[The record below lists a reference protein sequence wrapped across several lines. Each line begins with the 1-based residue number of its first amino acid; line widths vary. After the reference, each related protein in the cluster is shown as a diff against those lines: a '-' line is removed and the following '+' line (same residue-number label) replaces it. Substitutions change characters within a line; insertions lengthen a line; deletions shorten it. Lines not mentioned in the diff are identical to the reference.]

1 MPLILEI
8 KDDINGDRKIVA
20 TQEPPVTIPISVF
33 DKPYDCKKTAMKPL
47 CQMVLFISDIQHP
60 VNQ

>member
-33 DKPYDCKKTAMKPL
+33 YKPFDCKKTAMKPL
-47 CQMVLFISDIQHP
+47 IQHP